1 VSFLDFNA
9 MFFGGGFTP
18 SRNYDMY
25 EPRVPGYYFHGY
37 RYFYGYVGFSTD
49 YRKKFAYDIS
59 MNISNFLDEY
69 KSEGFNPSL
78 SLRFRPND
86 HLFITTSFSYNLDPA
101 NIGFAT
107 LQDTA
112 IVFGL
117 RRLDTYLNEINC
129 SYTINDKM
137 NISLRLRNYC
147 ITGNYKKYFRLVENG
162 ELADYYEY
170 SGNSNFKLDLL
181 NVDLVYEYR
190 FAPGS
195 VLNIVYK
202 NSIDDAAYA
211 TISRD
216 YLYNSKQLFSHP
228 KTDIVSIKLLYYLDY
243 QDLKKGIKKSS
254 K

>member
-1 VSFLDFNA
+1 
-9 MFFGGGFTP
+9 
-18 SRNYDMY
+18 
-25 EPRVPGYYFHGY
+25 
-37 RYFYGYVGFSTD
+37 
-49 YRKKFAYDIS
+49 
-59 MNISNFLDEY
+59 MNVSNFLDDY
-69 KSEGFNPSL
+69 KSEGYNPSL

-107 LQDTA
+107 LTDSA

-117 RRLDTYLNEINC
+117 RRLDTYLNEINF

-137 NISLRLRNYC
+137 NLSLRARNYC
-147 ITGNYKKYFRLVENG
+147 ITGNYKKYFYLTDNG
-162 ELADYYEY
+162 EVADYDAYI
-170 SGNSNFKLDLL
+170 GNSNFKLDLL

-202 NSIDDAAYA
+202 NSIDDAASSNI
-211 TISRD
+211 TRD
-216 YLYNSKQLFSHP
+216 YSFNTKQLFMHP

-243 QDLKKGIKKSS
+243 QDLKKGIKRSS

>member
-1 VSFLDFNA
+1 LNV
-9 MFFGGGFTP
+9 
-18 SRNYDMY
+18 
-25 EPRVPGYYFHGY
+25 
-37 RYFYGYVGFSTD
+37 
-49 YRKKFAYDIS
+49 
-59 MNISNFLDEY
+59 SNFLDDY
-69 KSEGFNPSL
+69 KSEGYNPSL

-86 HLFITTSFSYNLDPA
+86 HLFITTSFNYNLDPA
-101 NIGFAT
+101 NIGYT
-107 LQDTA
+107 STDDTS

-147 ITGNYKKYFRLVENG
+147 ITGNYKKYFRLVDNG
-162 ELADYYEY
+162 ELTDYDTYN
-170 SGNSNFKLDLL
+170 GNSNFKLNLL

-202 NSIDDAAYA
+202 NSIDDAASS
-211 TISRD
+211 TITRD
-216 YLYNSKQLFSHP
+216 YSFNTKKLFMHP

-243 QDLKKGIKKSS
+243 QDLKKGIKRSS